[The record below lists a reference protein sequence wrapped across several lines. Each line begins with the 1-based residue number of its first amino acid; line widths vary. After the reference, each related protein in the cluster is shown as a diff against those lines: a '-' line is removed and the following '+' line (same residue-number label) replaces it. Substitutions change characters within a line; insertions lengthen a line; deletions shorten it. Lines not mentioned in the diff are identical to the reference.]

1 MGIYRKLLLLTL
13 LFVAIPIVSLPGFA
27 QEPIERDKQQKVRT
41 VTIPIS
47 IYTKKE
53 LRSDQTEEFIQA
65 DRLIVREDKEEQT
78 ILSIRSVTGTP
89 LEIAILIQED
99 LSGNFNLQIRDIA
112 EFIRKLPKGTRVM
125 VGYLRGGNLQTSQ
138 KFTDDLE
145 KAARSLRIV
154 SGVSYGGT
162 GPYGGVHDAIK
173 RFEALPTGRRALLL
187 VSDGVDTS
195 QGSSPADLTQTIDL
209 DRSIARAQKLGVA
222 VYSFYSPTPLTE
234 NRNPQLSLG
243 GQSALQRIADETGG
257 RAFFQGNLAPL
268 SFIPFFKDLDIL
280 LGRQFALTYLST
292 HMKKGYHKVEV
303 SSTNPEVKIEHPRG
317 YYYR

>member
-1 MGIYRKLLLLTL
+1 MITISLTIL
-13 LFVAIPIVSLPGFA
+13 SASGFG
-27 QEPIERDKQQKVRT
+27 QEPNTRDKQKVRP

-99 LSGNFNLQIRDIA
+99 LTGNFNLQIKDIS
-112 EFIRKLPKGTRVM
+112 EFIRRLPKGTRVM
-125 VGYLRGGNLQTSQ
+125 VGYLRGGSLQTSQ

-145 KAARSLRIV
+145 KAARALRIV
-154 SGVSYGGT
+154 SGVSYGGN
-162 GPYGGVHDAIK
+162 GPYGAVHDALK
-173 RFEALPTGRRALLL
+173 RFEALPTGRRAVLL
-187 VSDGVDTS
+187 VSDGVDAS
-195 QGSSPADLTQTIDL
+195 QGASPSELTQTVDL
-209 DRSIARAQKLGVA
+209 DRAIARAQKLGVA
-222 VYSFYSPTPLTE
+222 IHTFYSPTPLTE
-234 NRNPQLSLG
+234 NRNTQLTLG

-257 RAFFQGNLAPL
+257 RAFFQGNIAPI
-268 SFIPFFKDLDIL
+268 SFLPFFKDLEIL

-292 HMKKGYHKVEV
+292 HVKKGYHKVEV
-303 SSTNPEVKIEHPRG
+303 VSTNPEVKIEHPRG